1 MHFPVYLLG
10 VVHPHPVFEG
20 LGYLA
25 AAQAFRW
32 LRARRGDVL
41 DEDARGW
48 LIVAAVVGGAIGS
61 KLLYWASDPAAT
73 VLDGSLAAVMGGKSV
88 VGGLVGALGAVEL
101 AKRRLGIARATGDLF
116 AMPCALGIAVGRIGC
131 FLTGLSDHTHGLPT
145 TLPWGVDF
153 GDGLPRHPTQ
163 LYEVAFLLGL
173 SAVLYRWRPARE
185 GDTFKLFLACYAA
198 FRIWLE
204 LLKPGIFF
212 GPLNAVQW
220 VCLAVLVYYAP
231 RLRPAVA

>member
-73 VLDGSLAAVMGGKSV
+73 VLDGGLASVMG
-88 VGGLVGALGAVEL
+88 
-101 AKRRLGIARATGDLF
+101 
-116 AMPCALGIAVGRIGC
+116 
-131 FLTGLSDHTHGLPT
+131 
-145 TLPWGVDF
+145 
-153 GDGLPRHPTQ
+153 
-163 LYEVAFLLGL
+163 
-173 SAVLYRWRPARE
+173 
-185 GDTFKLFLACYAA
+185 
-198 FRIWLE
+198 
-204 LLKPGIFF
+204 
-212 GPLNAVQW
+212 
-220 VCLAVLVYYAP
+220 
-231 RLRPAVA
+231 